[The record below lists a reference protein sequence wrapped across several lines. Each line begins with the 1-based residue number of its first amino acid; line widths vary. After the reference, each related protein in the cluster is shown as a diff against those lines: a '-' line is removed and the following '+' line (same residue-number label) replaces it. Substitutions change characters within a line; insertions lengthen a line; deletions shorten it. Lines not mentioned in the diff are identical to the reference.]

1 MAPIMFSYNRTYIT
15 QEQKQQTEQGVCMK
29 GNTNEIKQTAAMRYA
44 MLAKQQARQTD
55 GGSIVNS
62 MRSVR
67 DCTKVKNMY
76 VNGKFLGRSYCV
88 KKSSDTI
95 L

>member
-1 MAPIMFSYNRTYIT
+1 
-15 QEQKQQTEQGVCMK
+15 MK

>member
-1 MAPIMFSYNRTYIT
+1 MAPIMFSYNRSYIT
-15 QEQKQQTEQGVCMK
+15 QEQKQQTELGVCMK
-29 GNTNEIKQTAAMRYA
+29 GKTNEIKQTAAMRYA
-44 MLAKQQARQTD
+44 MLAKQQARQAD
-55 GGSIVNS
+55 GGGIVNG
-62 MRSVR
+62 MRGIR

-88 KKSSDTI
+88 KKSSNTI

>member
-1 MAPIMFSYNRTYIT
+1 MAPIMFSYNRSYVS

-44 MLAKQQARQTD
+44 TMARQQSKQD
-55 GGSIVNS
+55 GASIVNS

-88 KKSSDTI
+88 KKSRDTI

>member
-1 MAPIMFSYNRTYIT
+1 MAPIMFHHDRST
-15 QEQKQQTEQGVCMK
+15 EQKQQAQQSSCMK
-29 GNTNEIKQTAAMRYA
+29 GNANEIKQTAAMRYA
-44 MLAKQQARQTD
+44 TMARQQSKQD
-55 GGSIVNS
+55 GASIVNS
-62 MRSVR
+62 MRGIR
-67 DCTKVKNMY
+67 DCVKVKNMY